1 MGAAAVV
8 RSKEAS
14 GVTDLSSVVLFAVEN
29 EALALQLD
37 GFVREADLG
46 WTVMLARSADDAVAA
61 IMTGGANLAV
71 VALSPSAT
79 RSNLETML
87 DKLAIPVLRFEPVE
101 TRSPSSGEPLKLPF
115 SSDAMRGAL
124 QRLGL
129 MA

>member
-1 MGAAAVV
+1 M
-8 RSKEAS
+8 
-14 GVTDLSSVVLFAVEN
+14 TDLPSVVLFAVEN

-46 WTVMLARSADDAVAA
+46 WTVLLARSADDAVAA
-61 IMTGGANLAV
+61 MMTGGANLAV

-79 RSNLETML
+79 RSNLENML
-87 DKLAIPVLRFEPVE
+87 DKMAIPVLRFESNE
-101 TRSPSSGEPLKLPF
+101 AWRQSPSSVEAHDPPF

-129 MA
+129 MG